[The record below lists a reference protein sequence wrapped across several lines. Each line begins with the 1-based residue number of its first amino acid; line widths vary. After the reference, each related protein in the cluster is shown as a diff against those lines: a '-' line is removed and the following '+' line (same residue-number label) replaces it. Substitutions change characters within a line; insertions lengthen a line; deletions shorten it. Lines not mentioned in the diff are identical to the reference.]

1 MIILVVRFLEDP
13 KSNNFIPLLALY
25 ISVTA
30 MMFSTGFTVL
40 NNMNKTHE
48 DLRTEQFR
56 KKEEERRDKEEIH
69 RNKEEENQY
78 LRNSIDMFYIPLLDL
93 LEKDNIDLITIVNG
107 HKYLAQPRVRYL
119 FERYLQNNKGKEK
132 IIELAHR
139 DIEQLQ
145 KQLIK

>member
-1 MIILVVRFLEDP
+1 MPSKKYVILSDITFFILFLLVVYMILLVVRFLEDP

-40 NNMNKTHE
+40 NNINKIHE
-48 DLRTEQFR
+48 DFRTEQFR
-56 KKEEERRDKEEIH
+56 KKEEERRDKEEVH

-93 LEKDNIDLITIVNG
+93 LEKYNTDLITIVNG

-119 FERYLQNNKGKEK
+119 FEIYP
-132 IIELAHR
+132 
-139 DIEQLQ
+139 
-145 KQLIK
+145 